1 MEIKKVV
8 VIGSGTM
15 GSGIAAHLCNANIP
29 VTLLDLKTDISEK
42 ARDNIQRSKPPLL
55 LDKSKI
61 NNIKVGNIFE
71 NFSEVKEA
79 DWVVEAVVERID
91 VKHDIY
97 EKIFKERKKGA
108 IVSSNTS
115 SIPIKVLS
123 QNLTEGEKKDFCITH
138 FFNPVR
144 YMALLEIVKNE
155 NNDLEKINALKK
167 FCEIELGKGAIV
179 CNDTPGFLG
188 NRVGVYAMQIAMTE
202 AFKMKLSIE
211 EADAIF
217 GRPMGI
223 PKTGIFGL
231 YDLIGIDLMA
241 DVLKSFIKE
250 LPKTDNFHEVA
261 KEIPL
266 VKKLIETGYTGRKG
280 KGGFYR
286 INKTDGKKVME
297 ALNLETGEYHASKK
311 INIKSGKVDLVA
323 LINRDDKYGKYAWSV
338 ISKIIK
344 YASSLIPGITK
355 EFNDID
361 EAMRLGFNWSKGPF
375 EMLEEIGV
383 DNFFNKVDEY
393 GNIDF
398 LENLAK
404 SKNEKFY
411 GERQKYTDI
420 ETLGKVKKKATSIDG
435 NDSAKIYRFKDY
447 NIVEFTTKANA
458 LDYDSMDALNKATDK
473 PLIIINE
480 SMQFSAGVNLSY
492 TMNYADKRD
501 FKSIE
506 KFIKYFQETCKQ
518 LKYSDHPV
526 ISAPSGL
533 TLGGG
538 FEVMVQSNFVAS
550 HTNIVVGL
558 VETIVG
564 LVPAG
569 GGCKEMLARW
579 LETEEAKKDPHYAPL
594 RVFDIIGNAKTAT
607 SPVEAEPLKY
617 LRAKDKK
624 IMNRNSLLEVS
635 KKIIEENRDFK
646 TPSENSFNLP
656 GKAVKDEMIKTL
668 EKLYDDKIILDH
680 GMEVG
685 KELANVLS
693 GGDTTID
700 KTLSEDDMFKLE
712 LDSFMR
718 LIETKKTQ
726 ERIKHTLA
734 TGKPLV
740 NYYFLLFFIFY
751 FFITKFFNYLL
762 FFSYLLQIK
771 FSFPF
776 FYSFIFFY
784 NSFFFCNSSFNYF
797 LFF

>member
-8 VIGSGTM
+8 IIGSGTM
-15 GSGIAAHLCNANIP
+15 GSGIAAHLCNANVP
-29 VTLLDLKTDISEK
+29 VTLLDLTTEISTN
-42 ARDNIQRSKPPLL
+42 ARDRIFKSRPPLL
-55 LDKSKI
+55 IDKSKI
-61 NNIKVGNIFE
+61 NNIKVGNISDDFDI
-71 NFSEVKEA
+71 VKEA
-79 DWVVEAVVERID
+79 DWIVEAVVERID
-91 VKHDIY
+91 IKHQIY
-97 EKIFKERKKGA
+97 DKIFKSRKDGA

-123 QNLTEGEKKDFCITH
+123 QNLTNEQKKDFCITH

-144 YMALLEIVKNE
+144 YMGLLEIVKNE
-155 NNDLEKINALKK
+155 NNDLEKINSLQK

-202 AFKMKLSIE
+202 AFKMKLTVE

-223 PKTGIFGL
+223 PKTGVFGL

-250 LPKTDNFHEVA
+250 LPKTDKFHEVA
-261 KEIPL
+261 QEIPL
-266 VKKLIETGYTGRKG
+266 IKKLIETGYTGRKG
-280 KGGFYR
+280 KGGFFR
-286 INKTDGKKVME
+286 INKDGGAKILE
-297 ALNLETGEYHASKK
+297 ALNLETGDYSPSKK
-311 INIKSGKVDLVA
+311 IDIKSEKVDLKK

-344 YASSLIPGITK
+344 YASSLVTEITN

-383 DNFFNKVDEY
+383 ENFFSKIDNYDGNK
-393 GNIDF
+393 F

-404 SKNEKFY
+404 SKNENFY
-411 GERQKYTDI
+411 GERQKYTKI
-420 ETLGKVKKKATSIDG
+420 ETLGKVKRKAQSIDG
-435 NDSAKIYRFKDY
+435 NSSAQIYQFKDY

-458 LDYDSMDALNKATDK
+458 LDYDSMDALKKATDK

-492 TMNYADKRD
+492 TMDFANKGD

-506 KFIKYFQETCKQ
+506 KFIKYFQETCKE
-518 LKYSDHPV
+518 LKYSKYPV

-538 FEVMVQSNFVAS
+538 FEVLVQSNFVAS
-550 HTNIVVGL
+550 HTNIVIGL

-564 LVPAG
+564 LIPAG

-579 LETEEAKKDPHYAPL
+579 QNTEESKKDPHFAPL
-594 RVFDIIGNAKTAT
+594 KVFDIIGYGKTAT

-617 LRAKDKK
+617 LKPEDKK
-624 IMNRNSLLEVS
+624 IMNRNSLLEAS
-635 KKIIEENRDFK
+635 KQILDENRDFNS
-646 TPSENSFNLP
+646 PSELVFNLP
-656 GKAVKDEMIKTL
+656 GESVRGEMYKVL
-668 EKLYDDKIILDH
+668 DKLYNDKVIQDH
-680 GMEVG
+680 GMEVA
-685 KELANVLS
+685 KELAYVLS
-693 GGDTTID
+693 GGDTSID
-700 KTLSEDDMFKLE
+700 KQLSEDDLFKLE
-712 LDSFMR
+712 LDAFMK
-718 LIETKKTQ
+718 LIETPKTQ

-740 NYYFLLFFIFY
+740 N
-751 FFITKFFNYLL
+751 
-762 FFSYLLQIK
+762 
-771 FSFPF
+771 
-776 FYSFIFFY
+776 
-784 NSFFFCNSSFNYF
+784 
-797 LFF
+797 

>member
-1 MEIKKVV
+1 MKIEKVV

-15 GSGIAAHLCNANIP
+15 GSGIAAHLCNAGIP
-29 VTLLDLKTDISEK
+29 VTLLDLKTEISEQ
-42 ARDNIQRSKPPLL
+42 ARNKIYKSRPPLL
-55 LDKSKI
+55 LDKTKI
-61 NNIKVGNIFE
+61 NNIKVGNISD
-71 NFSEVKEA
+71 NFDIVKEA
-79 DWVVEAVVERID
+79 DWIVEAVVERID
-91 VKHDIY
+91 IKHNIY
-97 EKIFKERKKGA
+97 EKIFKVRKNGA
-108 IVSSNTS
+108 IISSNTS

-123 QNLTEGEKKDFCITH
+123 QNLSEEEKKDFCITH
-138 FFNPVR
+138 FFNTVR
-144 YMALLEIVKNE
+144 YMGLLEIVKNE
-155 NNDLEKINALKK
+155 KNDLDKISSLKK
-167 FCEIELGKGAIV
+167 FCEIELGKGVII
-179 CNDTPGFLG
+179 CNDTPGFIG

-250 LPKTDNFHEVA
+250 LPKNDNFHEVA

-286 INKTDGKKVME
+286 INKTNGKKIME
-297 ALNLETGEYHASKK
+297 ALNLETGEYSPTKK
-311 INIKSGKVDLVA
+311 INIKSEKIDLKK
-323 LINRDDKYGKYAWSV
+323 LINRDDKYGDYAWSV

-361 EAMRLGFNWSKGPF
+361 EAMRLGFNWAKGPF

-383 DNFFNKVDEY
+383 NNFFSKINDYKK
-393 GNIDF
+393 NNF
-398 LENLAK
+398 LEDLAK
-404 SKNEKFY
+404 TKNEKFY

-420 ETLGKVKKKATSIDG
+420 ETLGKVKKTATSIDG
-435 NDSAKIYRFKDY
+435 NSSAKIYRFNDH
-447 NIVEFTTKANA
+447 NIIEFTTKANA
-458 LDYDSMDALNKATDK
+458 LDYDSMDALQKATDK

-480 SMQFSAGVNLSY
+480 SMQFSAGVNLNY
-492 TMNYADKRD
+492 TMEFADKGE

-506 KFIKYFQETCKQ
+506 KFIRYFQETCKH
-518 LKYSDHPV
+518 LKYSNHPV

-538 FEVMVQSNFVAS
+538 FEVMVHSNFVVS

-558 VETIVG
+558 VESIVG
-564 LVPAG
+564 LIPAG

-594 RVFDIIGNAKTAT
+594 KVFDIIGFGKTAT
-607 SPVEAEPLKY
+607 SPVEALPMKY
-617 LRAKDKK
+617 LRTKDKK

-635 KKIIEENRDFK
+635 KKIIRDNKNFKAPEETK
-646 TPSENSFNLP
+646 FNLP
-656 GKAVKDEMIKTL
+656 GKAAKNEMIKIL
-668 EKLYDDKIILDH
+668 EKLYNDKIILDH
-680 GMEVG
+680 GIEVG

-693 GGDTTID
+693 GGETTID
-700 KTLSEDDMFKLE
+700 KTLSEDDIFNLE

-718 LIETKKTQ
+718 LVENKKTQ

-734 TGKPLV
+734 TGKPLI
-740 NYYFLLFFIFY
+740 N
-751 FFITKFFNYLL
+751 
-762 FFSYLLQIK
+762 
-771 FSFPF
+771 
-776 FYSFIFFY
+776 
-784 NSFFFCNSSFNYF
+784 
-797 LFF
+797 

>member
-1 MEIKKVV
+1 MKIKNVV

-15 GSGIAAHLCNANIP
+15 GSGIAAHLCNADVP
-29 VTLLDLKTDISEK
+29 VTLLDLKTEISEN
-42 ARDNIQRSKPPLL
+42 ARERIHKSRPPLL
-55 LDKSKI
+55 IDKSKI
-61 NNIKVGNIFE
+61 NNIKVGNITDD
-71 NFSEVKEA
+71 FSVVEKA

-91 VKHDIY
+91 IKHQIY
-97 EKIFKERKKGA
+97 EKIFKSRKEGA

-123 QNLTEGEKKDFCITH
+123 QNLNKEQKKDFCITH

-144 YMALLEIVKNE
+144 YMGLLEIVKNE
-155 NNDLEKINALKK
+155 DNDLGKINQLKE
-167 FCEIELGKGAIV
+167 FCEVELGKGAIV

-202 AFKMKLSIE
+202 AFKMKLSVE

-223 PKTGIFGL
+223 PKTGVFGL

-250 LPKTDNFHEVA
+250 LPETDKFHEVA

-266 VKKLIETGYTGRKG
+266 VKKLIDTGYTGRKG

-286 INKTDGKKVME
+286 INKTGTNKVME
-297 ALNLETGEYHASKK
+297 AINLATGDYSPTKK
-311 INIKSGKVDLVA
+311 IDMKSDKVDLKA
-323 LINRDDKYGKYAWSV
+323 LIDREDKYGEYAWSV

-344 YASSLIPGITK
+344 YASSLVPGITK

-361 EAMRLGFNWSKGPF
+361 EAMRLGFNWAKGPF

-383 DNFFNKVDEY
+383 KNFFDKVDDFN
-393 GNIDF
+393 GNSF
-398 LENLAK
+398 LESL
-404 SKNEKFY
+404 SKTQNEDFY
-411 GERQKYTDI
+411 GERQKYTNI
-420 ETLGKVKKKATSIDG
+420 ETLGKVKKTALSLDG
-435 NDSAKIYRFKDY
+435 NDSAKIYKFSDY

-458 LDYDSMDALNKATDK
+458 LDYDSMDALKKATDK

-480 SMQFSAGVNLSY
+480 SMQFSAGVNLTY
-492 TMNYADKRD
+492 TMQFADKKD

-506 KFIKYFQETCKQ
+506 KFIKYFQETCKH
-518 LKYSDHPV
+518 LKYSKYPV

-564 LVPAG
+564 LIPAG

-579 LETEEAKKDPHYAPL
+579 LDTDEAKKDPNFAPL
-594 RVFDIIGNAKTAT
+594 KVFDIIGYGKTAT
-607 SPVEAEPLKY
+607 SPVEAEPMKY
-617 LRAKDKK
+617 LRPNDKK

-635 KKIIEENRDFK
+635 KKILSENKDFK
-646 TPSENSFNLP
+646 APDEHKFNLP
-656 GKAVKDEMIKTL
+656 GKAVRGEMDKIL
-668 EKLYDDKIILDH
+668 EKLYNDKVILEH
-680 GMEVG
+680 GVEVA
-685 KELANVLS
+685 KELAHVLS

-700 KTLSEDDMFKLE
+700 KTLSEDDLFKLE
-712 LDSFMR
+712 LDAFMR
-718 LIETKKTQ
+718 LIETQKTQ
-726 ERIKHTLA
+726 DRIKHTLA

-740 NYYFLLFFIFY
+740 N
-751 FFITKFFNYLL
+751 
-762 FFSYLLQIK
+762 
-771 FSFPF
+771 
-776 FYSFIFFY
+776 
-784 NSFFFCNSSFNYF
+784 
-797 LFF
+797 

>member
-8 VIGSGTM
+8 IIGSGTM
-15 GSGIAAHLCNANIP
+15 GSGIAAHLCNANVP
-29 VTLLDLKTDISEK
+29 VTLLDLTTEISTN
-42 ARDNIQRSKPPLL
+42 ARDRIFKSRPPLL
-55 LDKSKI
+55 IDKSKI
-61 NNIKVGNIFE
+61 NNIKVGNISDDFDA
-71 NFSEVKEA
+71 VKEA

-91 VKHDIY
+91 IKHQIY
-97 EKIFKERKKGA
+97 DKIFKSRKDGA

-123 QNLTEGEKKDFCITH
+123 QNLTNEQKKDFCITH

-144 YMALLEIVKNE
+144 YMGLLEIVKNE
-155 NNDLEKINALKK
+155 NNDLEKINALQK

-202 AFKMKLSIE
+202 AFKMKLTVE

-223 PKTGIFGL
+223 PKTGVFGL

-250 LPKTDNFHEVA
+250 LPKTDKFHEVA
-261 KEIPL
+261 QEIPL
-266 VKKLIETGYTGRKG
+266 IKKLIETGYTGRKG
-280 KGGFYR
+280 KGGFFR
-286 INKTDGKKVME
+286 INKEGGVKILE
-297 ALNLETGEYHASKK
+297 ALNLETGDYSPSKK
-311 INIKSGKVDLVA
+311 IDVKSDKVDLKK

-344 YASSLIPGITK
+344 YASSLVPEITD

-375 EMLEEIGV
+375 EMLEEIGIE
-383 DNFFNKVDEY
+383 NFFNKIDEY
-393 GNIDF
+393 EGNKF
-398 LENLAK
+398 LESLAK
-404 SKNEKFY
+404 SKNENFY
-411 GERQKYTDI
+411 GERQKYTKI
-420 ETLGKVKKKATSIDG
+420 ETLGKVKRKAQSVDG
-435 NDSAKIYRFKDY
+435 NSSAQVYKFPDY

-458 LDYDSMDALNKATDK
+458 LDYDSMDALKKATDK

-492 TMNYADKRD
+492 TMDFANKGD

-506 KFIKYFQETCKQ
+506 KFIKYFQETCKE
-518 LKYSDHPV
+518 LKYSKYPV

-538 FEVMVQSNFVAS
+538 FEVLVQSNFVAS
-550 HTNIVVGL
+550 HTNIVIGL

-564 LVPAG
+564 LIPAG

-579 LETEEAKKDPHYAPL
+579 QDTEESKKDPHFAPL
-594 RVFDIIGNAKTAT
+594 KVFDIIGYGKTAT

-617 LRAKDKK
+617 LKPEDKK
-624 IMNRNSLLEVS
+624 IMNRNSLLEAS
-635 KKIIEENRDFK
+635 KQILDENQNFK
-646 TPSENSFNLP
+646 SPSELVFNLP
-656 GKAVKDEMIKTL
+656 GESVRGEMQKVL
-668 EKLYDDKIILDH
+668 DKLYNDKVILDH
-680 GMEVG
+680 GMEVA
-685 KELANVLS
+685 KELAYVLS
-693 GGDTTID
+693 GGDTSID
-700 KTLSEDDMFKLE
+700 KQLSEDDLFKLE
-712 LDSFMR
+712 LDAFMK
-718 LIETKKTQ
+718 LIETPKTQ

-740 NYYFLLFFIFY
+740 N
-751 FFITKFFNYLL
+751 
-762 FFSYLLQIK
+762 
-771 FSFPF
+771 
-776 FYSFIFFY
+776 
-784 NSFFFCNSSFNYF
+784 
-797 LFF
+797 

>member
-1 MEIKKVV
+1 MDIKKVV

-29 VTLLDLKTDISEK
+29 VTLLDLKTEISEK
-42 ARDNIQRSKPPLL
+42 ARDRIHKSKPPLL
-55 LDKSKI
+55 IDKSKI
-61 NNIKVGNIFE
+61 NNIKVGNISD
-71 NFSEVKEA
+71 NFDAVKDA

-91 VKHDIY
+91 IKHQIY
-97 EKIFKERKKGA
+97 EKIFKVRKDGA

-115 SIPIKVLS
+115 SIPIKILS
-123 QNLTEGEKKDFCITH
+123 ENLTNIEKKDFCITH

-144 YMALLEIVKNE
+144 YMGLLEIVKNE
-155 NNDLEKINALKK
+155 NNDLNKINQLKK
-167 FCEIELGKGAIV
+167 FCEVELGKGAII

-188 NRVGVYAMQIAMTE
+188 NRVGVYAMQVAMTE

-223 PKTGIFGL
+223 PKTGVFGL

-250 LPKTDNFHEVA
+250 LPKSDEFHEVA

-286 INKTDGKKVME
+286 MNKTGSIKVME
-297 ALNLETGEYHASKK
+297 AINLETGDYTISKK
-311 INIKSGKVDLVA
+311 IDIKSDQVDLKR
-323 LINRDDKYGKYAWSV
+323 LINRKDKYGDYAWSV
-338 ISKIIK
+338 LSKIIK
-344 YASSLIPGITK
+344 YASSLVPKITK

-361 EAMRLGFNWSKGPF
+361 EAMRLGFNWAKGPF
-375 EMLEEIGV
+375 EMLDEIGV
-383 DNFFNKVDEY
+383 KNFFDKIDDFK
-393 GNIDF
+393 GNNF
-398 LENLAK
+398 LEEL
-404 SKNEKFY
+404 SKNKNENFY
-411 GERQKYTDI
+411 GERQKYTNI
-420 ETLGKVKKKATSIDG
+420 ETLGKVKKTASSVDG
-435 NDSAKIYRFKDY
+435 NNSAKIYRFNDY

-458 LDYDSMDALNKATDK
+458 LDYDSMDALKKATDK

-480 SMQFSAGVNLSY
+480 SMQFSAGVNLTY
-492 TMNYADKRD
+492 TMEFADKRD

-506 KFIKYFQETCKQ
+506 KFIKYFQETCKH
-518 LKYSDHPV
+518 LKYSKYPV

-564 LVPAG
+564 LIPAG

-579 LETEEAKKDPHYAPL
+579 LNTNEAKVDPNYASL
-594 RVFDIIGNAKTAT
+594 KVFDIIGYGRTAT

-617 LRAKDKK
+617 LRPEDKK
-624 IMNRNSLLEVS
+624 IMNRNSLFEVS
-635 KKIIEENRDFK
+635 KKIIMDNIDFK
-646 TPSENSFNLP
+646 APEELKFNLP
-656 GKAVKDEMIKTL
+656 GKSVLKDMNKIL
-668 EKLYDDKIILDH
+668 DNLYNEKIILDH
-680 GMEVG
+680 GVIVA

-700 KTLSEDDMFKLE
+700 KTLSEDDLFKLE
-712 LDSFMR
+712 LDAFMK
-718 LIETKKTQ
+718 LIETKETQ
-726 ERIKHTLA
+726 DRIKHTLA

-740 NYYFLLFFIFY
+740 N
-751 FFITKFFNYLL
+751 
-762 FFSYLLQIK
+762 
-771 FSFPF
+771 
-776 FYSFIFFY
+776 
-784 NSFFFCNSSFNYF
+784 
-797 LFF
+797 

>member
-1 MEIKKVV
+1 MKIKNVV

-15 GSGIAAHLCNANIP
+15 GSGIAAHLCNANVP
-29 VTLLDLKTDISEK
+29 VTLLDLKTEISEK
-42 ARDNIQRSKPPLL
+42 ARERIYKSRPPLL
-55 LDKSKI
+55 IDKSKI
-61 NNIKVGNIFE
+61 NNIKVGNISDDFDI
-71 NFSEVKEA
+71 VKDA

-91 VKHDIY
+91 VKHQIY
-97 EKIFKERKKGA
+97 EKIFKTRKDGA

-123 QNLTEGEKKDFCITH
+123 EHLTDEEKKDFCITH

-144 YMALLEIVKNE
+144 YMGLLEIVKNE
-155 NNDLEKINALKK
+155 NNDLNKINQLKE
-167 FCEIELGKGAIV
+167 FCEIELGKGAII

-188 NRVGVYAMQIAMTE
+188 NRVGVYAMQVAMTE
-202 AFKMKLSIE
+202 AFKMKFSVE

-223 PKTGIFGL
+223 PKTGVFGL

-250 LPKTDNFHEVA
+250 LPESDEFHDVA

-286 INKTDGKKVME
+286 MNKTGATKVME
-297 ALNLETGEYHASKK
+297 AINLETGDYSPSKK
-311 INIKSGKVDLVA
+311 IDVKSDKVDLKA
-323 LINRDDKYGKYAWSV
+323 LIYRKDKYGEYAWSV
-338 ISKIIK
+338 LSKIIK
-344 YASSLIPGITK
+344 YASSLVPEITK

-361 EAMRLGFNWSKGPF
+361 EAMRLGFNWAKGPF

-383 DNFFNKVDEY
+383 QNFFDKVDDFK
-393 GNIDF
+393 GNNF
-398 LENLAK
+398 LENLSK
-404 SKNEKFY
+404 TKNENFY
-411 GERQKYTDI
+411 GERQKYTNI
-420 ETLGKVKKKATSIDG
+420 ETLGKVKKAATSLDG
-435 NDSAKIYRFKDY
+435 NDSAKIYRFNDY
-447 NIVEFTTKANA
+447 NIVEFTTKANV
-458 LDYDSMDALNKATDK
+458 LDYDSMDALKKATDK

-480 SMQFSAGVNLSY
+480 SMQFSAGVNLTY
-492 TMNYADKRD
+492 TMEFADKND

-506 KFIKYFQETCKQ
+506 KFIKYFQETCKH
-518 LKYSDHPV
+518 LKYSKYPV

-564 LVPAG
+564 LIPAG

-579 LETEEAKKDPHYAPL
+579 LDTNEAKSDPNYAPL
-594 RVFDIIGNAKTAT
+594 KVFDIIGYGRTAT
-607 SPVEAEPLKY
+607 SPVEAESIKY
-617 LRAKDKK
+617 LRPEDKK

-635 KKIIEENRDFK
+635 KKILTDNKDFK
-646 TPSENSFNLP
+646 VPNELKFKLP
-656 GKAVKDEMIKTL
+656 GKAVREEMDKII
-668 EKLYDDKIILDH
+668 EKLYNDKVILDH
-680 GMEVG
+680 GVEVA
-685 KELANVLS
+685 KELAHVLS

-700 KTLSEDDMFKLE
+700 KTLSEDDLFKLE
-712 LDSFMR
+712 LDAFMR
-718 LIETKKTQ
+718 LIETQKTQ
-726 ERIKHTLA
+726 DRIKHTLA

-740 NYYFLLFFIFY
+740 N
-751 FFITKFFNYLL
+751 
-762 FFSYLLQIK
+762 
-771 FSFPF
+771 
-776 FYSFIFFY
+776 
-784 NSFFFCNSSFNYF
+784 
-797 LFF
+797 

>member
-1 MEIKKVV
+1 MKIKNVV

-29 VTLLDLKTDISEK
+29 VTLLDLKTEISEK
-42 ARDNIQRSKPPLL
+42 ARERIHKSRPPLL
-55 LDKSKI
+55 IDKSKI
-61 NNIKVGNIFE
+61 DNIRVGNISD
-71 NFSEVKEA
+71 NFDVVKDA
-79 DWVVEAVVERID
+79 DWIVEAVVERID
-91 VKHDIY
+91 IKHQIY
-97 EKIFKERKKGA
+97 EKIFKARKDGA

-115 SIPIKVLS
+115 SIPIKILS
-123 QNLTEGEKKDFCITH
+123 EHLSDSEKKDFCITH

-144 YMALLEIVKNE
+144 YMGLLEIVKNE
-155 NNDLEKINALKK
+155 NNDLNKINQLKE
-167 FCEIELGKGAIV
+167 FCEVELGKGAII

-188 NRVGVYAMQIAMTE
+188 NRVGVYAMQVAMTE
-202 AFKMKLSIE
+202 AFKMKLSVE

-223 PKTGIFGL
+223 PKTGVFGL

-250 LPKTDNFHEVA
+250 LPKTDEFHDVA

-286 INKTDGKKVME
+286 INKSGTAKVME
-297 ALNLETGEYHASKK
+297 AINLESGDYSVSKK
-311 INIKSGKVDLVA
+311 IDLKSDKVDLKG
-323 LINRDDKYGKYAWSV
+323 LISRKDKYGEYAWSV

-344 YASSLIPGITK
+344 YASSLVPGITK

-361 EAMRLGFNWSKGPF
+361 EAMRLGFNWAKGPF
-375 EMLEEIGV
+375 EMLEDIGV
-383 DNFFNKVDEY
+383 KNFFDKVDDFS
-393 GNIDF
+393 GNNF
-398 LENLAK
+398 LENLSK
-404 SKNEKFY
+404 TKNEKFY
-411 GERQKYTDI
+411 GERQKYTNI
-420 ETLGKVKKKATSIDG
+420 ETLGKVKKTASNIDG
-435 NDSAKIYRFKDY
+435 NDSAKIYRFNDY

-458 LDYDSMDALNKATDK
+458 LDYDSMDALKKATDK

-480 SMQFSAGVNLSY
+480 SMQFSAGVNLTY
-492 TMNYADKRD
+492 TMQFADNKD

-506 KFIKYFQETCKQ
+506 KFIKYFQETCKH
-518 LKYSDHPV
+518 LKYSKFPV

-564 LVPAG
+564 LIPAG

-579 LETEEAKKDPHYAPL
+579 LDTEEAKSDPNYAPL
-594 RVFDIIGNAKTAT
+594 KVFDIIGYGKTAT
-607 SPVEAEPLKY
+607 SPVEAEPMKY
-617 LRAKDKK
+617 LRPEDKK

-635 KKIIEENRDFK
+635 KKIIKENKDFK
-646 TPSENSFNLP
+646 APDELKFKLP
-656 GKAVKDEMIKTL
+656 GKAVRGEMDKIL
-668 EKLYDDKIILDH
+668 EKLYNQKIILDH
-680 GMEVG
+680 GVEVA
-685 KELANVLS
+685 KELAHVLS

-700 KTLSEDDMFKLE
+700 KTLSEDDIFQLE
-712 LDSFMR
+712 LNAFMK
-718 LIETKKTQ
+718 LIEMQKTQ
-726 ERIKHTLA
+726 DRIKHTLA

-740 NYYFLLFFIFY
+740 N
-751 FFITKFFNYLL
+751 
-762 FFSYLLQIK
+762 
-771 FSFPF
+771 
-776 FYSFIFFY
+776 
-784 NSFFFCNSSFNYF
+784 
-797 LFF
+797 

>member
-1 MEIKKVV
+1 MKIKNVV

-29 VTLLDLKTDISEK
+29 VTLLDLKTEISEK
-42 ARDNIQRSKPPLL
+42 ARERIHKSRPPLL
-55 LDKSKI
+55 IDKSQI
-61 NNIKVGNIFE
+61 NNIKVGNITDDFDV
-71 NFSEVKEA
+71 VKDA
-79 DWVVEAVVERID
+79 DWIVEAVVERID
-91 VKHDIY
+91 IKHQIY
-97 EKIFKERKKGA
+97 EKIFRERKDGA

-123 QNLTEGEKKDFCITH
+123 EHLTNEQKKDFCITH

-144 YMALLEIVKNE
+144 YMGLLEIVKNE
-155 NNDLEKINALKK
+155 NNDLSKINQLKE
-167 FCEIELGKGAIV
+167 FCEVELGKGAIV

-188 NRVGVYAMQIAMTE
+188 NRVGVYAMQVAMTE
-202 AFKMKLSIE
+202 AFKMKLSVE

-223 PKTGIFGL
+223 PKTGVFGL

-250 LPKTDNFHEVA
+250 LPETDEFHEVA

-286 INKTDGKKVME
+286 MNKTGAAKVME
-297 ALNLETGEYHASKK
+297 AINLESGDYSPSKK
-311 INIKSGKVDLVA
+311 IDIKSDKVDLQA
-323 LINRDDKYGKYAWSV
+323 LINRKDKYGKYAWSV
-338 ISKIIK
+338 LSKIIK
-344 YASSLIPGITK
+344 YASSLVPGITK

-361 EAMRLGFNWSKGPF
+361 EAMRLGFNWNKGPF

-383 DNFFNKVDEY
+383 KSFFDKVDDFK
-393 GNIDF
+393 GNNF
-398 LENLAK
+398 LENLSK
-404 SKNEKFY
+404 TKNENFY
-411 GERQKYTDI
+411 GERQKYTNI
-420 ETLGKVKKKATSIDG
+420 ETLGKVKKTATSLDG
-435 NDSAKIYRFKDY
+435 NDSAKIYRFDDY

-458 LDYDSMDALNKATDK
+458 LDYDSMDALKKATDK

-480 SMQFSAGVNLSY
+480 SMQFSAGVNLTY
-492 TMNYADKRD
+492 TMQFADKKD

-506 KFIKYFQETCKQ
+506 KFIKYFQETCKH
-518 LKYSDHPV
+518 LKYSKYPV

-564 LVPAG
+564 LIPAG

-579 LETEEAKKDPHYAPL
+579 LDTDEAKKDPNYAPL
-594 RVFDIIGNAKTAT
+594 KVFDIIGYGKTAT
-607 SPVEAEPLKY
+607 SPVEAEPMKY
-617 LRAKDKK
+617 LRPNDKK

-635 KKIIEENRDFK
+635 KKILLENKDFK
-646 TPSENSFNLP
+646 APNEYQFKLP
-656 GKAVKDEMIKTL
+656 GKSVRGEMDKIL
-668 EKLYDDKIILDH
+668 EKLYNDKVILEH
-680 GMEVG
+680 GVEVA
-685 KELANVLS
+685 KELAHVLS

-700 KTLSEDDMFKLE
+700 KTLSEDDLFKLE
-712 LDSFMR
+712 LDAFMR
-718 LIETKKTQ
+718 LIETSKTQ

-740 NYYFLLFFIFY
+740 N
-751 FFITKFFNYLL
+751 
-762 FFSYLLQIK
+762 
-771 FSFPF
+771 
-776 FYSFIFFY
+776 
-784 NSFFFCNSSFNYF
+784 
-797 LFF
+797 

>member
-1 MEIKKVV
+1 MNIKKVV

-29 VTLLDLKTDISEK
+29 VTLLDLTTEISEK
-42 ARDNIQRSKPPLL
+42 ARDRIFNSKPPLL
-55 LDKSKI
+55 LDKSQI
-61 NNIKVGNIFE
+61 NNIQVGNIE
-71 NFSEVKEA
+71 DNFDVVKEA

-91 VKHDIY
+91 IKHNIY
-97 EKIFKERKKGA
+97 EKIFKDRKDRA

-123 QNLTEGEKKDFCITH
+123 EKLTPEEKKDFCITH

-144 YMALLEIVKNE
+144 YMGLLEIVKNE
-155 NNDLEKINALKK
+155 NNDLAKINSLKK

-188 NRVGVYAMQIAMTE
+188 NRVGVFAMQVAMTE

-223 PKTGIFGL
+223 PKTGVFGL

-250 LPKTDNFHEVA
+250 LSENDPFQEVA

-286 INKTDGKKVME
+286 MNKTGATKMME
-297 ALNLETGEYHASKK
+297 AINLETGEYFPSQK
-311 INIKSGKVDLVA
+311 INIGSDKVDLKS
-323 LINRDDKYGKYAWSV
+323 LISRDDKYGEYAWSV

-344 YASSLIPGITK
+344 YSSSLVPGITK
-355 EFNDID
+355 DFNDID
-361 EAMRLGFNWSKGPF
+361 EAMRLGFNWAKGPF

-383 DNFFNKVDEY
+383 ENFFNKVDDFQ
-393 GNIDF
+393 GNEF
-398 LENLAK
+398 LENLSK
-404 SKNEKFY
+404 SKNQDFY
-411 GERQKYTDI
+411 GSRQKYTEI
-420 ETLGKVKKKATSIDG
+420 ETLGKVKKKAISVDG
-435 NDSAKIYRFKDY
+435 NNSAQVYRFNDY

-458 LDYDSMDALNKATDK
+458 LDYDSMDALKKATDK

-480 SMQFSAGVNLSY
+480 SMQFSAGVNLTY
-492 TMNYADKRD
+492 TMDFANKGD

-506 KFIKYFQETCKQ
+506 KFIKYFQETCKH

-564 LVPAG
+564 LIPAG

-579 LETEEAKKDPHYAPL
+579 LDTDEAKKDPNYAPL
-594 RVFDIIGNAKTAT
+594 KVFDIIGYGKTAT
-607 SPVEAEPLKY
+607 SPVEAEPMKY
-617 LRAKDKK
+617 LKSEDKK

-635 KKIIEENRDFK
+635 KEILIENEDFK
-646 TPSENSFNLP
+646 APSEPKFNLP
-656 GKAVKDEMIKTL
+656 GKTVVPIMNKIL
-668 EKLYDDKIILDH
+668 EKLYNEKVILDH
-680 GMEVG
+680 GLKVAQ
-685 KELANVLS
+685 ELAHVLS
-693 GGDTTID
+693 GGDTTIE
-700 KTLSEDDMFKLE
+700 KTLSEDDLFKLE
-712 LDSFMR
+712 LDAFMR
-718 LIETKKTQ
+718 LIETKETQ
-726 ERIKHTLA
+726 DRIKHTLA

-740 NYYFLLFFIFY
+740 N
-751 FFITKFFNYLL
+751 
-762 FFSYLLQIK
+762 
-771 FSFPF
+771 
-776 FYSFIFFY
+776 
-784 NSFFFCNSSFNYF
+784 
-797 LFF
+797 

>member
-1 MEIKKVV
+1 VEIKKVV
-8 VIGSGTM
+8 IIGSGTM
-15 GSGIAAHLCNANIP
+15 GSGIAAHLCNANVP
-29 VTLLDLKTDISEK
+29 VTLLDLTTEISTN
-42 ARDNIQRSKPPLL
+42 ARDRIFKSRPPLL
-55 LDKSKI
+55 IDKSKI
-61 NNIKVGNIFE
+61 NNIKVGNISDDFDI
-71 NFSEVKEA
+71 VKEA
-79 DWVVEAVVERID
+79 DWIVEAVVERID
-91 VKHDIY
+91 IKHQIY
-97 EKIFKERKKGA
+97 DKIFKSRKDGA

-123 QNLTEGEKKDFCITH
+123 QNLTNEQKKDFCITH

-144 YMALLEIVKNE
+144 YMGLLEIVKNE
-155 NNDLEKINALKK
+155 NNDLEKINGLQK

-202 AFKMKLSIE
+202 AFKMKLTVE

-223 PKTGIFGL
+223 PKTGVFGL

-250 LPKTDNFHEVA
+250 LPKTDKFHEVA
-261 KEIPL
+261 QEIPL
-266 VKKLIETGYTGRKG
+266 IKKLIETGYTGRKG
-280 KGGFYR
+280 KGGFFR
-286 INKTDGKKVME
+286 INKDGGAKILE
-297 ALNLETGEYHASKK
+297 ALNLETGDYSPSKK
-311 INIKSGKVDLVA
+311 IDIKSEKVDLKK
-323 LINRDDKYGKYAWSV
+323 LINRNDKYGKYAWSV

-344 YASSLIPGITK
+344 YASSLVTEITD

-383 DNFFNKVDEY
+383 ENFFSKIDNYDGNK
-393 GNIDF
+393 F

-404 SKNEKFY
+404 SKNENFY
-411 GERQKYTDI
+411 GERQKYTKI
-420 ETLGKVKKKATSIDG
+420 ETLGKVKRKAQSIDG
-435 NDSAKIYRFKDY
+435 NSSAQIYQFKDY

-458 LDYDSMDALNKATDK
+458 LDYDSMDALKKATDK

-492 TMNYADKRD
+492 TMDFANKGD

-506 KFIKYFQETCKQ
+506 KFIKYFQETCKE
-518 LKYSDHPV
+518 LKYSKYPV

-538 FEVMVQSNFVAS
+538 FEVLVQSNFVAS
-550 HTNIVVGL
+550 HTNIVIGL

-564 LVPAG
+564 LIPAG

-579 LETEEAKKDPHYAPL
+579 QNTEESKKDPHFAPL
-594 RVFDIIGNAKTAT
+594 KVFDIIGYGKTAT

-617 LRAKDKK
+617 LKPEDKK
-624 IMNRNSLLEVS
+624 IMNRNSLLEAS
-635 KKIIEENRDFK
+635 KQILDENRDFNS
-646 TPSENSFNLP
+646 PSELVFNLP
-656 GKAVKDEMIKTL
+656 GESVRGEMYKVL
-668 EKLYDDKIILDH
+668 DKLYNDKVIQDH
-680 GMEVG
+680 GMEVA
-685 KELANVLS
+685 KELAYVLS
-693 GGDTTID
+693 GGDTSID
-700 KTLSEDDMFKLE
+700 KQLSEDDLFKLE
-712 LDSFMR
+712 LDAFMK
-718 LIETKKTQ
+718 LIETPKTQ

-740 NYYFLLFFIFY
+740 N
-751 FFITKFFNYLL
+751 
-762 FFSYLLQIK
+762 
-771 FSFPF
+771 
-776 FYSFIFFY
+776 
-784 NSFFFCNSSFNYF
+784 
-797 LFF
+797 

>member
-1 MEIKKVV
+1 MKIKNVV

-29 VTLLDLKTDISEK
+29 VTLLDLKTEISEK
-42 ARDNIQRSKPPLL
+42 ARDRIYKSKPPLL

-61 NNIKVGNIFE
+61 NNINIGNIKDDFDT
-71 NFSEVKEA
+71 VKDA
-79 DWVVEAVVERID
+79 DWIVEAVVERID
-91 VKHDIY
+91 IKHDIY
-97 EKIFKERKKGA
+97 DKIFKNRKKGA

-123 QNLTEGEKKDFCITH
+123 QKLTEEEKKDFCITH

-144 YMALLEIVKNE
+144 YMGLLEIVKNE
-155 NNDLEKINALKK
+155 NNDLEKINYLKK
-167 FCEIELGKGAIV
+167 FCETELGKGAII

-202 AFKMKLSIE
+202 AFKMKLSVE
-211 EADAIF
+211 EADSIF

-223 PKTGIFGL
+223 PKTGVFGL

-250 LPKTDNFHEVA
+250 LPESDKFHLVA

-286 INKTDGKKVME
+286 VNKTDGKKVME
-297 ALNLETGEYHASKK
+297 ALNLETGEYFPSKK
-311 INIKSGKVDLVA
+311 ININSEKIDIKN
-323 LINRDDKYGKYAWSV
+323 LINRNDKYGEYAWSV
-338 ISKIIK
+338 ISKIIS
-344 YASSLIPGITK
+344 YASSLVPGITK

-361 EAMRLGFNWSKGPF
+361 EAMRLGFNWTKGPF

-383 DNFFNKVDEY
+383 SNFFSKFDDFKDNK
-393 GNIDF
+393 F
-398 LENLAK
+398 LENLEK
-404 SKNEKFY
+404 NKNEKFY

-420 ETLGKVKKKATSIDG
+420 ETLGKVKKNAIKIDG
-435 NDSAKIYRFKDY
+435 NDSAEIYRFKDY

-458 LDYDSMDALNKATDK
+458 LDYNSMDALKKATDK

-492 TMNYADKRD
+492 TMDFASKGD

-506 KFIKYFQETCKQ
+506 KFIRYFQETCKH

-538 FEVMVQSNFVAS
+538 FEVMVHSNFVAS
-550 HTNIVVGL
+550 HTNIVIGL

-564 LVPAG
+564 LIPAG
-569 GGCKEMLARW
+569 GGCKEMLSRW
-579 LETEEAKKDPHYAPL
+579 INTKEAKQDPEYAPL
-594 RVFDIIGNAKTAT
+594 KVFDIIGYGKTAT
-607 SPVEAEPLKY
+607 SPVEAEPMKY
-617 LRAKDKK
+617 LRPEDKK
-624 IMNRNSLLEVS
+624 VMNRNSLLEVS
-635 KKIIEENRDFK
+635 KKILDSNKDFK
-646 TPSENSFNLP
+646 APSETKFKLP
-656 GKAVKDEMIKTL
+656 GKAVKDKMIKIL
-668 EKLYDDKIILDH
+668 EKLYNDKMILDH
-680 GMEVG
+680 GMIVG

-693 GGDTTID
+693 GGDTNIN
-700 KTLSEDDMFKLE
+700 KTLSEENLFKLE
-712 LDSFMR
+712 LDSFMS
-718 LIETKKTQ
+718 LMETKETQ
-726 ERIKHTLA
+726 NRIKHTLA
-734 TGKPLV
+734 TGKPLI
-740 NYYFLLFFIFY
+740 N
-751 FFITKFFNYLL
+751 
-762 FFSYLLQIK
+762 
-771 FSFPF
+771 
-776 FYSFIFFY
+776 
-784 NSFFFCNSSFNYF
+784 
-797 LFF
+797 